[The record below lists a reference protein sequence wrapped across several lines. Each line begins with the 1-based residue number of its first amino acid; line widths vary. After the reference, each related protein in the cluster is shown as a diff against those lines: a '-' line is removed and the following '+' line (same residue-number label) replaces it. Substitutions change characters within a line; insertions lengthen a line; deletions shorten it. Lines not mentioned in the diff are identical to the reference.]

1 MTTQVETASIYDY
14 PKYYDLLFGS
24 DVAAEFRFLKDC
36 FAKHAKC
43 EVRSIFEP
51 ACGTGR
57 LLVKLG
63 RDGYQVAGNDLNP
76 KAVEFCN
83 KRLHRHRLPPTV
95 TVGDMADFTV
105 KRKFHA
111 AFNMINTFRHLAT
124 EEQSLA
130 HLECMAR
137 GLVRG
142 GLYVLGIHL
151 EPTIGVPMQE
161 ESWSARRGDLVVN
174 SHMWSKGIDRETRL
188 EHLGLHVDVF
198 TPTSRLR
205 IVDHMEYRTYKH
217 AEFLSLLAKVPA
229 LQIAETYD
237 FQYRITKPHNVTPTT
252 EDVVFVLRKR

>member
-1 MTTQVETASIYDY
+1 MSTQVETASIYDY

-24 DVAAEFRFLKDC
+24 DVAAEFRFLKAC
-36 FAKHAKC
+36 FEKHAGC

-63 RDGYQVAGNDLNP
+63 RDGYAVSGNDLNP
-76 KAVEFCN
+76 KAVAFCN
-83 KRLHRHRLPPTV
+83 ERLKKYGLPESV

-111 AFNMINTFRHLAT
+111 SFNMINTFRHLST
-124 EEQSLA
+124 EAQAQA
-130 HLECMAR
+130 HLECMAA

-142 GLYVLGIHL
+142 GLYVLGLHL
-151 EPTIGVPMQE
+151 EPTACEPMQE
-161 ESWSARRGDLVVN
+161 ESWSARRGNLVVN
-174 SHMWSKGIDRETRL
+174 SHMWSKGIDRKTRL

-217 AEFLSLLAKVPA
+217 GQFQALLAKVPA
-229 LQIAETYD
+229 LEIAGTYD
-237 FQYRITKPHNVTPTT
+237 FQYRITRPHVVTDRT